1 MKMTSQQFEM
11 FVHFTLSDSVELVS
25 NIGYDSYIRLL
36 NDALSKKKETA
47 PLTEE
52 QRERNR
58 QLLEEWNL

>member
-1 MKMTSQQFEM
+1 MTSQQFEM

-25 NIGYDSYIRLL
+25 NIGYDAYIRLL
-36 NDALSKKKETA
+36 NDALRKKKETA